1 MFWNKKEKTEEISLD
16 SAMVEI
22 GREIER
28 SLLLLGALIQQHW
41 IIEENDYAKA
51 VSVTMDMI
59 LKDKTLTDADRLEKA
74 KNILDWSKVY
84 RKFVDASSSKYG
96 NFILT
101 NLKQFEE
108 MLAPLPKT
116 KPNEKVE
123 EWIKLTHDLCKI
135 RASEITAIE
144 AHIETDD
151 FIPKLVIR
159 DGGNSEQN
167 ITEDEKNQ
175 FAHLAAT
182 YGSKRQLAYEAE
194 KKIEPM
200 RSNLAE
206 SMFGKLNDYMKGG
219 SYSRLLITKQEIKE
233 NGSTN

>member
-1 MFWNKKEKTEEISLD
+1 MFWNKKEKTNEINLD
-16 SAMVEI
+16 SAMVEL

-28 SLLLLGALIQQHW
+28 GLLLLGALIHQHW
-41 IIEENDYAKA
+41 TIEENDYAKA

-59 LKDKTLTDADRLEKA
+59 LKDKTFTNADRIEKA
-74 KNILDWSKVY
+74 KHILDWSGVY
-84 RKFVDASSSKYG
+84 RKFVEASSSKYG
-96 NFILT
+96 DFILT
-101 NLKQFEE
+101 RINQFEE
-108 MLAPLPKT
+108 MLEPLPKT
-116 KPNEKVE
+116 KPNEKIE
-123 EWIKLTHDLCKI
+123 QWIKLTRDLCKI

-167 ITEDEKNQ
+167 ITEEEKNQ

-200 RSNLAE
+200 RSNLSE

-219 SYSRLLITKQEIKE
+219 SYSRLLIMKQEVR
-233 NGSTN
+233 

>member
-1 MFWNKKEKTEEISLD
+1 MFWNKKQTEKITLD
-16 SAMVEI
+16 SAMVEL

-28 SLLLLGALIQQHW
+28 GLLLLGALVQQHW

-59 LKDKTLTDADRLEKA
+59 LQDKTLTNEDRLEKA
-74 KNILDWSKVY
+74 KHILDWSKVY
-84 RKFVDASSSKYG
+84 RKFIDSSSSKYG
-96 NFILT
+96 DFILT
-101 NLKQFEE
+101 RLNQFEE
-108 MLAPLPKT
+108 MLNSSPKT
-116 KPNEKVE
+116 GSHDKVE
-123 EWIKLTHDLCKI
+123 EWTKLTRDLCKI

-167 ITEDEKNQ
+167 ITEEEKNQ

-182 YGSKRQLAYEAE
+182 YGSKRKLAYDAE

-219 SYSRLLITKQEIKE
+219 SYSRLLVTKQEI
-233 NGSTN
+233 NANDSAN